1 MVTDDSSF
9 LELSLV
15 WKGTSCFYGRKHKT
29 GRSSCQVEKYVV
41 CPCIIWRYVLYHQ
54 STLFSVQWCTFCSR
68 RPRNHNPLCVI
79 LRGNVISQIEKK
91 YFWLLLLPS
100 LKLCLRWDGHTQ
112 CSVYKLDFNTSSRT
126 NNIRELN
133 HIYTFSLYLINWK
146 RKKTQ
151 EEESCIFLQMI
162 RLICVAK

>member
-1 MVTDDSSF
+1 VVTDDSSF

-15 WKGTSCFYGRKHKT
+15 WKGASCFYGRKHKT

-79 LRGNVISQIEKK
+79 LRGNARHIANRKKILLVIIATKFKTMFTMDTMRREK
-91 YFWLLLLPS
+91 LN
-100 LKLCLRWDGHTQ
+100 
-112 CSVYKLDFNTSSRT
+112 FNISSRKQHAR
-126 NNIRELN
+126 IKSHLYRSSVILN
-133 HIYTFSLYLINWK
+133 WINWK
-146 RKKTQ
+146 NARGRVM
-151 EEESCIFLQMI
+151 CFLQMI
-162 RLICVAK
+162 DLTYVAK